1 MELSAE
7 PRPAPAP
14 PAKPP
19 DPPQPPDHVE
29 PLEPRAHA
37 WLIPARLAVAERPGG
52 GGRSHRRAR
61 RAREI
66 AWWQAQGVTAVVSGM
81 RSRHGLDHYAAAG
94 WAVRWHP
101 LGEPAQAVGELP
113 RLLAA
118 VEGLLSER
126 PGAVLVHCD
135 RPWEMLAAV
144 DAALRLHLGLAR
156 DRHRAFEDA
165 RADGL
170 PVGSLA
176 SSLVG
181 TCVPVAA

>member
-1 MELSAE
+1 MHTTV
-7 PRPAPAP
+7 APLAP
-14 PAKPP
+14 PV
-19 DPPQPPDHVE
+19 HV
-29 PLEPRAHA
+29 
-37 WLIPARLAVAERPGG
+37 WLIPGRLAVAERPGG

-61 RAREI
+61 RAGELR
-66 AWWQAQGVTAVVSGM
+66 WWSQAGVRAVVSGM
-81 RSRHGLDHYAAAG
+81 RSRHGLDEYAAMG

-101 LGEPAQAVGELP
+101 LGPPAQAARELP
-113 RLLAA
+113 ALLASVA
-118 VEGLLSER
+118 ELLDAG

-144 DAALRLHLGLAR
+144 DAGLRLHLRLAR

-170 PVGSLA
+170 PVGSIA

-181 TCVPVAA
+181 RCVPVAT